1 MNLFDLLLLV
11 SVLGS
16 VVSLVMA
23 TTLAIRGHREPAGR
37 LLRRLGLYLLLYL
50 GLSIVVS
57 YLKPQRI
64 LAVGEPWCFDD
75 WCLAVDRVIEG
86 PADSYT
92 TDLRLMSSARG
103 ISQRANGAWIYLID
117 QQGQRHAPAPTPGE
131 VPLDVVLGPGE
142 VRQTTR
148 TFVMP
153 AGVRP
158 VGLVTGHGGGYCGIM
173 NLLIIG
179 NATCLFG
186 KPTMVGLAKERSGP
200 E

>member
-11 SVLGS
+11 SALGS

-23 TTLAIRGHREPAGR
+23 ATLAIRGHRQRAGR
-37 LLRRLGLYLLLYL
+37 RLRRLGIFVLVYL
-50 GLSIVVS
+50 GLSILVS
-57 YLKPQRI
+57 FLKPQRV
-64 LAVGEPWCFDD
+64 LAIGDPWCFDD
-75 WCLAVDRVIEG
+75 WCLAVDRVTEG

-117 QQGQRHAPAPTPGE
+117 QQGQRYAPVSAPDE
-131 VPLDVVLGPGE
+131 VPLDVMLGPGE

-148 TFVMP
+148 RFIMP

-158 VGLVTGHGGGYCGIM
+158 IGLVTGHGGGYCGMM

-186 KPTMVGLAKERSGP
+186 KPTMIGLANQLSGT

>member
-23 TTLAIRGHREPAGR
+23 ATLAIRGHRARAGR

-50 GLSIVVS
+50 GLSVVVS
-57 YLKPQRI
+57 YLRPQRV
-64 LAVGEPWCFDD
+64 LSVGEPWCFDD
-75 WCLAVDRVIEG
+75 WCLTVDRVTEG
-86 PADSYT
+86 PAGSYT
-92 TDLRLMSSARG
+92 TDLRLTSRARG

-117 QQGQRHAPAPTPGE
+117 QQGQRYAPAPAPDD

-142 VRQTTR
+142 VRQTAR
-148 TFVMP
+148 TFLLP

-158 VGLVTGHGGGYCGIM
+158 IGLVTGHGGGYCGM
-173 NLLIIG
+173 MDLLVIG

-186 KPTMVGLAKERSGP
+186 KPTMIGLANQLSATE
-200 E
+200 